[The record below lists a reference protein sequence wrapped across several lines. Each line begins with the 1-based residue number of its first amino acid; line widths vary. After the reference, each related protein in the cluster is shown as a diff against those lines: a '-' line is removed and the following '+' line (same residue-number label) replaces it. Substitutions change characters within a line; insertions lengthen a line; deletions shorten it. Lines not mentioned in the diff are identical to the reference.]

1 MSQEGGDEYVDY
13 DDETDKILKEFEE
26 ELKKELKAATKQNM
40 ESKKLTEK
48 LESRI
53 KAEFEDGDL
62 ATYFSKETIKKL
74 IKYEPPETPEP
85 VENPIEK
92 SLVGNAMSQITGVF
106 SSISSIWPFSQNDD
120 AKVESQE
127 NSNMFSSFWPF
138 SQNTEAEEEKKLFQR
153 LYAERIQ
160 DGLEKI

>member
-13 DDETDKILKEFEE
+13 DDETGKILKEFEE

-40 ESKKLTEK
+40 ESKKLTDK

-53 KAEFEDGDL
+53 KAEFEDGKQL

-74 IKYEPPETPEP
+74 IKYEPPETLES
-85 VENPIEK
+85 VENPIEN

-106 SSISSIWPFSQNDD
+106 SSISSIWSFSQNDD

-127 NSNMFSSFWPF
+127 NSNMFSSIWSFF
-138 SQNTEAEEEKKLFQR
+138 QNTEAKKKEELFQR

-160 DGLEKI
+160 DGL